1 MQPNKVDLGLRVNE
15 WIKDIFVVVTFFPS
29 ELMHMFKE
37 SREAIEQFLNH
48 DDWHFWVTMK
58 QGTVTMPVFQS
69 LEAFW
74 PGILSLIG
82 DNIGGLKSIHNYHQ
96 VKKTLLGDAQK
107 WCHATQLGN
116 YMIKSQKM

>member
-1 MQPNKVDLGLRVNE
+1 MLSCQDVLTGKWTATDAGIGAGVDSYYEYLVKGSILLQR
-15 WIKDIFVVVTFFPS
+15 P

-74 PGILSLIG
+74 PGILSLTG

-96 VKKTLLGDAQK
+96 VKVKFFGLL
-107 WCHATQLGN
+107 
-116 YMIKSQKM
+116 